1 MYNYYPLA
9 PGKLEIKKEMLPDF
23 QLKVADEHII
33 SIGNVKKLVPNFLS
47 KEKYVL
53 YNKILQ
59 PYLRIGLKIKKV
71 NRVLEFCQPKWLK
84 PYIKFNTK
92 KKKKRIE
99 AEKNGDKN
107 GTSFYKLT
115 DNVVYGITIENLRIN
130 KKDLD
135 MEIKLCNMKNI

>member
-33 SIGNVKKLVPNFLS
+33 SIGNVKKLVPNFLG

-59 PYLRIGLKIKKV
+59 LYLRIGLKIKKV
-71 NRVLEFCQPKWLK
+71 NRVLEFC
-84 PYIKFNTK
+84 
-92 KKKKRIE
+92 
-99 AEKNGDKN
+99 
-107 GTSFYKLT
+107 
-115 DNVVYGITIENLRIN
+115 
-130 KKDLD
+130 
-135 MEIKLCNMKNI
+135 